1 VSRPTFAVVIP
12 AYNAS
17 QLIAEALASVFAQ
30 TAAAAEVVVSDD
42 GSTDDLETALKPFR
56 DRITLLQ
63 NPHRGAAAARNAAV
77 EAASSDFVVM
87 LDADDVYE
95 PERLDA
101 LADLAEARPDL
112 DILATDLWYE
122 RDGSLAERFYDWT
135 PFPTEHQRLAIIDRC
150 FVACPAMRRER
161 VLEIGGFD
169 ELPAIAP
176 AEDWDLFLRLVLS
189 GSEAGLVDRP
199 LLRYRIRASSATG
212 DRSRALWAR
221 VRVLEKA
228 RSRSDLRPGE
238 SDYLD
243 SRLRRARTRAI
254 LSDAATLTASRPDD
268 FRRALLRLALTAGL
282 EAPARAAVAAG
293 AVAPA
298 AGRHLLRRADRRIA
312 GKTAGPRV

>member
-1 VSRPTFAVVIP
+1 MSRPTFAVVIP

-17 QLIAEALASVFAQ
+17 LFIAEALESVFAQ
-30 TAAAAEVVVSDD
+30 TSPAAEVVVSDD
-42 GSTDDLETALKPFR
+42 GSSDDLEAAVKPFR
-56 DRITLLQ
+56 DRITLLR

-77 EAASSDFVVM
+77 DVASSDFVVM

-95 PERLDA
+95 PDRLDA
-101 LADLAEARPDL
+101 LATLAETRPEL

-122 RDGSLAERFYDWT
+122 RDGALAERFYEST

-212 DRSRALWAR
+212 DRARALWAR

-228 RSRSDLRPGE
+228 RGRADLGPGE
-238 SDYLD
+238 LDYLD
-243 SRLRRARTRAI
+243 ARLRRARTRAI
-254 LSDAATLTASRPDD
+254 LNDAATLAANRPRD
-268 FRRALLRLALTAGL
+268 FRRALLRLAVTAGL
-282 EAPARAAVAAG
+282 QARDRAAVAAG

-298 AGRHLLRRADRRIA
+298 AGQRLLRRADRRVA
-312 GKTAGPRV
+312 GKTVDPRV